1 MEPKFHLGVVVRFKS
16 EAFARTNGL
25 LLAGP
30 FSIAEIASHRIH
42 PLFKLLKLSQ
52 EEVIDQ
58 FSYKL
63 TDKNG
68 DVVRIKG
75 LSSGQLTDNCWFGE
89 SFLIPAS
96 LH

>member
-42 PLFKLLKLSQ
+42 PLFKLLKAFGFRRSRG
-52 EEVIDQ
+52 VSGI
-58 FSYKL
+58 S
-63 TDKNG
+63 
-68 DVVRIKG
+68 VRAMQ
-75 LSSGQLTDNCWFGE
+75 SRRSE
-89 SFLIPAS
+89 RSV
-96 LH
+96 